1 MDTGRFL
8 QVESP
13 ATLEKLG
20 QVPLMG
26 EEDIVFLVKRAK
38 DAFIAWKDLEVKQR
52 VRRIRRA
59 IDAFIDEKERILD
72 TICLETGK
80 TRTEA
85 LYELFGAIDIL
96 TFYRKHAKSFLK
108 DESRT
113 PHGPMRF
120 LKRIFIRYFPRGVV
134 GVISPWNYPFLL
146 PLCDAGPA
154 LIAGNC
160 VILKPSE
167 FTPLTA
173 LLIQDIFRRAELPE
187 GVYQTAT
194 GNGKTGEYVVRHS
207 DMVAFTGS
215 HSTGL
220 KIAESCARVLKPFSL
235 ELGGKD
241 PAIVLEGGDL
251 KRIAK
256 GIVWGAL
263 FNAGQICVSIE
274 RVYATEA
281 VYEAF
286 VSLVLKEV
294 KGLRIGIDERF
305 SVDMGS
311 MTTHAQLQTVERHI
325 EDALAK
331 GAKVLAGGKRVSS
344 LGGYF
349 FEPTVVVDVRP
360 GMAIMDE
367 ESFGPIIAIQKVKD
381 GEEALAAANQSTY
394 GLSASVWGNQKKAL
408 LLSRRLESGSVCI
421 NEALTNFVVPELP
434 FGGIK
439 QSGYG
444 ARHGKEGIR
453 RFLRSQSVLLPR
465 FAPNREIVW
474 YPYSKSV
481 ARMIERGL
489 AWLYRSRF

>member
-20 QVPLMG
+20 QVPIMG
-26 EEDIVFLVKRAK
+26 EEEVAFLAKRARE
-38 DAFIAWKDLEVKQR
+38 AFKSWRGLNVSQR
-52 VRRIRRA
+52 AKCVRRA
-59 IDAFIDEKERILD
+59 IDGFIDEKERILD

-85 LYELFGAIDIL
+85 LYELFGVIDIL
-96 TFYRKHAKSFLK
+96 TFYRKRAKSFLR
-108 DESRT
+108 DENRT

-120 LKRIFIRYFPRGVV
+120 LKRAFVRYFPRGVV
-134 GVISPWNYPFLL
+134 GVVSPWNYPFLL

-167 FTPLTA
+167 YTPLTA

-194 GNGKTGEYVVRHS
+194 GNGKTGEHVVRHA
-207 DMVAFTGS
+207 DMAAFTGS

-220 KIAESCARVLKPFSL
+220 KIAEVCARVLKPYSL

-241 PAIVLEGGDL
+241 PAIVLEGGNL

-256 GIVWGAL
+256 GIVWGSL
-263 FNAGQICVSIE
+263 FNAGQTCVSIE

-294 KGLRIGIDERF
+294 QGLRVGIDDKF
-305 SVDMGS
+305 SMDMGS
-311 MTTHAQLQTVERHI
+311 VTTPAQLQTVERHI

-331 GAKVLAGGKRVSS
+331 GAKVLAGGKRIPS

-360 GMAIMDE
+360 GMAIMEE

-381 GEEALAAANQSTY
+381 GEEALATANQSTY
-394 GLSASVWGNQKKAL
+394 GLSASVWGNQEKAL
-408 LLSRRLESGSVCI
+408 RLSRRLESGSVCI
-421 NEALTNFVVPELP
+421 NEALTNFMVPELP

-444 ARHGKEGIR
+444 TRHGKEGIR

-465 FAPNREIVW
+465 FRPSREVVW

-489 AWLYRSRF
+489 AWLYHSRF

>member
-1 MDTGRFL
+1 METGRFI

-13 ATLEKLG
+13 VTLEKLG
-20 QVPLMG
+20 QVAIMG
-26 EEDIVFLVKRAK
+26 EEDVAFLVKHAREAYEKWKDIALSERAK
-38 DAFIAWKDLEVKQR
+38 FMG
-52 VRRIRRA
+52 RA
-59 IDAFIDEKERILD
+59 INGFIDEKERIVD

-85 LYELFGAIDIL
+85 LYELFGALDIL
-96 TFYRKHAKSFLK
+96 TYYRKRAKEFLK
-108 DESRT
+108 NEKRS
-113 PHGPMRF
+113 PHGPMRL
-120 LKRIFIRYFPRGVV
+120 LKKAYVRYFPRGII

-173 LLIQDIFRRAELPE
+173 LLIQDIFDRAGLPE

-194 GNGKTGEYVVRHS
+194 GNGKTGEHVVRHA

-215 HSTGL
+215 QRTGL
-220 KIAESCARVLKPFSL
+220 QIAEACARVLKPFSL

-241 PAIVLEGGDL
+241 PAIVLEGGNL
-251 KRIAK
+251 KRIAR
-256 GIVWGAL
+256 GIVWGSL
-263 FNAGQICVSIE
+263 FNAGQTCVSIE

-286 VSLVLKEV
+286 VSLVLREV
-294 KGLRIGIDERF
+294 QGLRVGIDEKF

-311 MTTHAQLQTVERHI
+311 ITTPAQLQTVERHL

-331 GAKVLAGGKRVSS
+331 GAKILSGGKRIAS

-349 FEPTVVVDVRP
+349 FEPTVVVDVKQN
-360 GMAIMDE
+360 MAIMEE

-381 GEEALAAANQSTY
+381 GEEALAAANQSIY
-394 GLSASVWGNQKKAL
+394 GLSASVWGPKKKAIQ
-408 LLSRRLESGSVCI
+408 LSRRLESGSVCI
-421 NEALTNFVVPELP
+421 NEALTNFMVPELP
-434 FGGIK
+434 FGGVK

-444 ARHGKEGIR
+444 TRHGKEGIR
-453 RFLRSQSVLLPR
+453 RFLRAQSVFVPR
-465 FAPNREIVW
+465 LKLSREFVW
-474 YPYSKSV
+474 YPYSSLV
-481 ARMIERGL
+481 AKMIERGL
-489 AWLYRSRF
+489 VWLYRSRL